1 MGTQRGRGVK
11 RPTTEMRW
19 GLGVEADSGG
29 VKTLI
34 QTAADRVTEGRH
46 ADAVEMLLPT
56 MRRGKGDAAVAYLLG
71 LSLVRLGRAPEA
83 LEWLKQ
89 AADYRPP
96 QVDALVEYGCA
107 LFDCGHW
114 DDGLAQLRGA
124 VGAFPHDARA
134 RVVLAKMLHQ
144 GGLFVPAMEQA
155 MHAMQRAP
163 QVAEPVSVFASC
175 LAGLGYAEEAVEWFA
190 RAVATDPNDLR
201 TRANLCHALNA
212 AGGIDPGEVCRRHRE
227 LGAMIAE
234 RASTGRPHTNA
245 RAPGKRL
252 RIGLLSPDFREHPV
266 ARFILPLLRHAR
278 NHELEFVA
286 YSSSVRGDGTTDLVR
301 AAVDAW
307 RDVSGLDD
315 TALADLIRR
324 DGVDVLVDL
333 AGHTGGTRLAVL
345 ASRPAPV
352 QLTYLGYANT
362 TGLPGVDVRLVDWVT
377 DPLGAEAF
385 ATERLVRLDGCLV
398 CFDPTGCGP
407 DEGGPVA
414 PPPALARGVVTFG
427 SFNNATKTSGATLAL
442 WAGVL
447 RAVPGARLALKG
459 KGLDEPTS
467 RGVVE
472 RRLSQAGIDPS
483 RVEILGYRGAHL
495 EHLRAYAEVDVALDT
510 HPYSGTTTTCEALWM
525 GVPVVTLTGRSHAS
539 RVSAS
544 VLQAAGCPEWAT
556 GNAEEYA
563 RIAAGLAADL
573 EGLRALRSGLRERVR
588 ASGLCDAAGFA
599 RGWAAAV
606 RGEWA
611 RWCRASGVHS
621 PSHGDAGPER
631 AACGGPDL
639 SGQVGAGGAGFAG
652 AGAQGAI

>member
-1 MGTQRGRGVK
+1 
-11 RPTTEMRW
+11 MRW
-19 GLGVEADSGG
+19 GQGLGADSGG

-34 QTAADRVTEGRH
+34 QTAADRVTEGRY

-56 MRRGKGDAAVAYLLG
+56 MRRGKGDAAGAYLLG

-83 LEWLKQ
+83 LEWLKM
-89 AADYRPP
+89 AAEYRPP
-96 QVDALVEYGCA
+96 QADAMVEYACA

-114 DDGLAQLRGA
+114 DDGLAQIRAA
-124 VGAFPHDARA
+124 VSAFPNDARA
-134 RVVLAKMLHQ
+134 RVVLGKMLVQ

-163 QVAEPVSVFASC
+163 EVAEPVSLFASC
-175 LAGLGYAEEAVEWFA
+175 LAGLGYAEEAVEWFG
-190 RAVATDPNDLR
+190 RAVATDPSDLR

-212 AGGIDPGEVCRRHRE
+212 AGGTDPGEVCRRHRE

-234 RASTGRPHTNA
+234 RAATGRPHTNV
-245 RAPGKRL
+245 RDPRKRL
-252 RIGLLSPDFREHPV
+252 RVGLLSPDFREHPV
-266 ARFILPLLRHAR
+266 SRFMLPLLRHAPR
-278 NHELEFVA
+278 NELEFVA
-286 YSSSVRGDGTTDLVR
+286 YASSARGDEATALVRGS
-301 AAVDAW
+301 VDAW

-315 TALADLIRR
+315 AALADLIRR

-333 AGHTGGTRLAVL
+333 AGHTGGTRVAVL

-352 QLTYLGYANT
+352 QATYLGYPNT
-362 TGLPGVDVRLVDWVT
+362 TGVPGVDARLVDWVT
-377 DPLGAEAF
+377 DPAGAEAF
-385 ATERLVRLDGCLV
+385 ATERLVRLEGCLV
-398 CFDPTGCGP
+398 CFDPSGCGP

-414 PPPALARGVVTFG
+414 PAPAATRGIVTFG
-427 SFNNATKTSGATLAL
+427 SFNNATKTSGATLSL

-483 RVEILGYRGAHL
+483 RVEILAYRGGHG
-495 EHLRAYAEVDVALDT
+495 EHLRAYAEVDIALDT

-544 VLQAAGCPEWAT
+544 VLNAAGCGEWAT
-556 GNAEEYA
+556 GSAVEYS
-563 RIAAGLAADL
+563 RVAAGLAADIM
-573 EGLRALRSGLRERVR
+573 GLRALRAGLRERVR
-588 ASGLCDAAGFA
+588 ASRLCDAAGFA
-599 RGWAAAV
+599 SGWAAAV
-606 RGEWA
+606 RAEWT
-611 RWCRASGVHS
+611 RWCRAGGVHS

-639 SGQVGAGGAGFAG
+639 SGQVGAGGAGLAG
-652 AGAQGAI
+652 AGAQGTR